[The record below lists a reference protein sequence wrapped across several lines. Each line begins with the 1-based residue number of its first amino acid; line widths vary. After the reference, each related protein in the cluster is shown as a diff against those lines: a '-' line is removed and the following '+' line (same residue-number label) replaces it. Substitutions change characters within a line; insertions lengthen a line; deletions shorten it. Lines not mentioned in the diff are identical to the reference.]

1 MLSSALG
8 KGLLY
13 LAIFSAGATFGLLV
27 AALCMAGHRH
37 GSAPEEALFPDP
49 LEDDS
54 AEDED
59 EGTED
64 EEAFD

>member
-54 AEDED
+54 AEDE
-59 EGTED
+59 ETED